1 MRRETGLSAGEMA
14 IFPRPVRPSRALSDL
29 WGFLRARRRSEFLF
43 GGLAVVITCLWFWMI
58 FDKLSPKPEWRP
70 PTVMYVK
77 QWPKTRTA
85 ADVRAQQAIDAPR
98 EKAER
103 EALEAAKKKRQDEYK
118 RLAKQ
123 LGL

>member
-1 MRRETGLSAGEMA
+1 MMA
-14 IFPRPVRPSRALSDL
+14 FLPRPVSPSRAIADL
-29 WGFLRARRRSEFLF
+29 WRFLRARRRHEFAF
-43 GGLAVVITCLWFWMI
+43 GMLAIGITGLWFAMI
-58 FDKLSPKPEWRP
+58 FDKLNPKAEWRS

-103 EALEAAKKKRQDEYK
+103 EALAAEKKKRQDQFK

-123 LGL
+123 LGI

>member
-1 MRRETGLSAGEMA
+1 MS
-14 IFPRPVRPSRALSDL
+14 IFPRPVSPSRALSDL
-29 WGFLRARRRSEFLF
+29 WRFMRARKRHEFAF
-43 GGLAVVITCLWFWMI
+43 GLLATGITVLWFAMI
-58 FDKLSPKPEWRP
+58 FDKLSVKPEWRP
-70 PTVMYVK
+70 PNVMYVK

-103 EALEAAKKKRQDEYK
+103 EALEAEKKKRQEQYK

-123 LGL
+123 LGI

>member
-1 MRRETGLSAGEMA
+1 MRGESGLSVSAMA

-29 WGFLRARRRSEFLF
+29 WGFLRARKRSEFLF
-43 GGLAVVITCLWFWMI
+43 GGLAVLITCLWFWMI
-58 FDKLSPKPEWRP
+58 FDKLSAKPEWRP

-77 QWPKTRTA
+77 QWPKTRTTE
-85 ADVRAQQAIDAPR
+85 DILKQQAIDAPK
-98 EKAER
+98 EKAAR
-103 EALEAAKKKRQDEYK
+103 EAREAAAKKRQEDYK